1 LHGVVFDIFAEAI
14 MTAQPLL
21 DVHDL
26 TVEFSTRRGI
36 VKAVQHVNISVAKG
50 ETLGIVGESGS
61 GKSVTSYAVM
71 RILDRAGSIAE
82 GSVVFSGIDVK
93 AATENQMRD
102 LRGREISMIFQ
113 NPRAALNP
121 IRKVGDQIEDVLR
134 QHVQQSQVSDR
145 GEKAIEALEQV
156 KIARPRE
163 RYHAYPFELSG
174 GMCQRVVIALALACN
189 PQLLI
194 ADEPT
199 TGLDVTTQKAV
210 MDLIVELTKRRNMS
224 TILITHDLG
233 LAAAYCDRVV
243 VMEKGRVVETA
254 KSADI
259 FARPEHAYTK
269 KLMRATPRVGVSL
282 RDLLPEDEAAVSA
295 SPRARGEVD
304 ARSAAGEGDSPRAV
318 LAEAAPHPNPP
329 ANSGEREKNTGGDES
344 AKPLLLV
351 EKLVKE
357 YPRQGA
363 TAVLGK
369 LFSRKPPVEVEQF
382 RAVDG
387 ISFTVGHGESV
398 GLVGESGCGK
408 STTSMMVMRL
418 LDQTSGRIL
427 FDGEEIGAILPQ
439 AFARLPLRKSIQM
452 VFQDPTDSLNPRF
465 TAARAIADPIMQLG
479 DIRGRDAMR
488 ARCEELAGLVG
499 LPVNLLDRFPHQLSG
514 GQKARVGIA
523 RAIALHPKLVILDE
537 PTAALDVSVQAVV
550 LNLLQ
555 DLKQS
560 MGMSYLFVSHD
571 LNVVRLLCDRVIVM
585 RAGRIVEQGSS
596 ERVLGDP
603 QDAYTKELL
612 TAIPHPPL
620 PVH

>member
-1 LHGVVFDIFAEAI
+1 
-14 MTAQPLL
+14 MTARPLL
-21 DVHDL
+21 DVSDL
-26 TVEFSTRRGI
+26 TVEFTTRRGI

-71 RILDRAGSIAE
+71 RILDRAGRIAE

-93 AATENQMRD
+93 TAREEEMRD

-134 QHVQQSQVSDR
+134 QHVQQAQVGDR

-210 MDLIVELTKRRNMS
+210 MDLIVELTKRRGMS

-243 VMEKGRVVETA
+243 VMEKGHVVETA
-254 KSADI
+254 RSADI
-259 FARPEHAYTK
+259 FARPEHPYTR
-269 KLMRATPRVGVSL
+269 KLMRATPRIGVSL
-282 RDLLPEDEAAVSA
+282 RDLLPEE
-295 SPRARGEVD
+295 E
-304 ARSAAGEGDSPRAV
+304 SAALP
-318 LAEAAPHPNPP
+318 AAPTP
-329 ANSGEREKNTGGDES
+329 ATPAKGE
-344 AKPLLLV
+344 KPLLLV

-369 LFSRKPPVEVEQF
+369 LFGRKPPVEQEVF

-387 ISFTVGHGESV
+387 ISFSVGKGESV

-418 LDQTSGRIL
+418 LDQTSGRIA
-427 FDGEEIGAILPQ
+427 FDGEEIGAIMPQ
-439 AFARLPLRKSIQM
+439 AFARLPLRSRIQM

-465 TAARAIADPIMQLG
+465 TAARAIADPILQLG
-479 DIRGRDAMR
+479 DIRGRDALR
-488 ARCEELAGLVG
+488 TRCEELAGMVG

-555 DLKQS
+555 ELKARL
-560 MGMSYLFVSHD
+560 GMSYLFVSHD

-585 RAGRIVEQGSS
+585 RTGRIVEQGAAES
-596 ERVLGDP
+596 VLGNP

-620 PVH
+620 PV

>member
-1 LHGVVFDIFAEAI
+1 
-14 MTAQPLL
+14 
-21 DVHDL
+21 
-26 TVEFSTRRGI
+26 
-36 VKAVQHVNISVAKG
+36 
-50 ETLGIVGESGS
+50 
-61 GKSVTSYAVM
+61 
-71 RILDRAGSIAE
+71 
-82 GSVVFSGIDVK
+82 
-93 AATENQMRD
+93 
-102 LRGREISMIFQ
+102 
-113 NPRAALNP
+113 
-121 IRKVGDQIEDVLR
+121 
-134 QHVQQSQVSDR
+134 
-145 GEKAIEALEQV
+145 
-156 KIARPRE
+156 
-163 RYHAYPFELSG
+163 
-174 GMCQRVVIALALACN
+174 MCQRVVIALALACN

-210 MDLIVELTKRRNMS
+210 MDLIVELTKSRGMS

-243 VMEKGRVVETA
+243 VMEKGHVIETA
-254 KSADI
+254 QAAAI
-259 FARPEHAYTK
+259 FSNPQHPYTR
-269 KLMRATPRVGVSL
+269 KLMKATPRLGVSL
-282 RDLLPEDEAAVSA
+282 RGLLPEDGQAPLPVATTGPATAVGNA
-295 SPRARGEVD
+295 
-304 ARSAAGEGDSPRAV
+304 
-318 LAEAAPHPNPP
+318 
-329 ANSGEREKNTGGDES
+329 
-344 AKPLLLV
+344 PLLTI

-357 YPRQGA
+357 YPRQVVGGM
-363 TAVLGK
+363 LGK
-369 LFSRKPPVEVEQF
+369 MFSRNPPPEPEIF

-387 ISFTVGHGESV
+387 IGFTVGHGESV

-418 LDQTSGRIL
+418 IDQTSGRIV
-427 FDGEEIGAILPQ
+427 FDGEEIGNIMPN

-479 DIRGRDAMR
+479 DIKGRDALR
-488 ARCEELAGLVG
+488 TRCEELAELVG
-499 LPVNLLDRFPHQLSG
+499 LPPNLLDRFPHQLSG

-560 MGMSYLFVSHD
+560 LGMSYLFVSHD

-585 RAGRIVEQGSS
+585 RAGRIVEQGPS
-596 ERVLGDP
+596 EQVLESP
-603 QDAYTKELL
+603 QDAYTRELL
-612 TAIPHPPL
+612 AAIPHPPL

>member
-1 LHGVVFDIFAEAI
+1 
-14 MTAQPLL
+14 MTAKPLL
-21 DVHDL
+21 DVNDL
-26 TVEFSTRRGI
+26 TVEFATRRGI
-36 VKAVQHVNISVAKG
+36 VRAVQHVSISVAKG

-71 RILDRAGSIAE
+71 RILDRAGKIAE
-82 GSVVFSGIDVK
+82 GSVMFSGIDVK
-93 AATENQMRD
+93 TATEDQMRD

-134 QHVQQSQVSDR
+134 QHLQAAASDR
-145 GEKAIEALEQV
+145 GEKAIEALEAV

-210 MDLIVELTKRRNMS
+210 MDLIVELTKSRGMS

-254 KSADI
+254 LSADI
-259 FARPEHAYTK
+259 FAKPEHPYTR
-269 KLMRATPRVGVSL
+269 KLMRATPRVGASL
-282 RDLLPEDEAAVSA
+282 RDLLPEEEAAK
-295 SPRARGEVD
+295 
-304 ARSAAGEGDSPRAV
+304 
-318 LAEAAPHPNPP
+318 LAPISPHPP
-329 ANSGEREKNTGGDES
+329 AVMAGLSRPKDGVASARLCPAIHPSSQDPSRAMDLRVKPGGDGLTGSEG
-344 AKPLLLV
+344 KPLLLV

-363 TAVLGK
+363 TATLAK
-369 LFSRKPPVEVEQF
+369 LFSRKPPVELEQF

-387 ISFTVGHGESV
+387 ISFSVGHGESV

-418 LDQTSGRIL
+418 LDQTSGRIM
-427 FDGEEIGAILPQ
+427 FDGDEIGAILPN

-465 TAARAIADPIMQLG
+465 TAARAIVDPIMQLG
-479 DIRGRDAMR
+479 DIRGREALR
-488 ARCEELAGLVG
+488 ARCEELAGMVG
-499 LPVNLLDRFPHQLSG
+499 LPINLLDRFPHQLSG

-585 RAGRIVEQGSS
+585 RSGSIVEQGTS
-596 ERVLGDP
+596 ESVLGDP
-603 QDAYTKELL
+603 KDAYTKELL

-620 PVH
+620 PAY